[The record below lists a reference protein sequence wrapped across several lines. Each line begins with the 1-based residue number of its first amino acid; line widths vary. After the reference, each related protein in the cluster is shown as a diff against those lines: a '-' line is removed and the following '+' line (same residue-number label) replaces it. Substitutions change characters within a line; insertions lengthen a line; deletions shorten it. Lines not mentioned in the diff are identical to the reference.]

1 MPFKIIFSAV
11 AMKDIIKLI
20 VGNVFA
26 THAAFPGLS
35 LQVTCSEHIRWPPSD
50 PIIAPSHF
58 QELLLEHYS
67 NDGPPPLD
75 DAYAVV
81 NMTLDAKMELIY
93 GCPAIFIHSY
103 MLYGET
109 RLMIDGDDDAAMSWV
124 DYATA
129 KQTDRIMDELG
140 LVWPLEAALARYN
153 QAVNRVNVARG
164 VWPGPKMDWVVCHC
178 REDLA
183 WLGDPLYH
191 IPRRSTLYIYEKCS
205 DKADTSAFR
214 KRFASIV
221 HVPDVAD
228 GDLRKDECIAYLHF
242 LATKYDTM
250 SDYVVFLQS
259 DIEDHSK
266 PGLFSCV
273 FFKTCKF

>member
-1 MPFKIIFSAV
+1 MKNIAKAV
-11 AMKDIIKLI
+11 VLNTFLARA
-20 VGNVFA
+20 G
-26 THAAFPGLS
+26 FPGLS
-35 LQVTCSEHIRWPPSD
+35 PQVTCDDHVRWPPSD

-58 QELLLEHYS
+58 QELLVEHYA

-81 NMTLDAKMELIY
+81 NMSLSSKMELIKD
-93 GCPAIFIHSY
+93 CPAIFIHSY

-129 KQTDRIMDELG
+129 KQTEQVMMDMG
-140 LVWPLEAALARYN
+140 QVWPVEAALNKYN

-164 VWPGPKMDWVVCHC
+164 VWPGPKMDWVICHC

-183 WLGDPLYH
+183 WLSDPLYH
-191 IPRRSTLYIYEKCS
+191 IPRRSTLYIYEKCHET
-205 DKADTSAFR
+205 ADTSSFK
-214 KRFASIV
+214 KRFAKIV

-228 GDLRKDECIAYLHF
+228 EGFRKDECIAYLHF
-242 LATKYDTM
+242 LATQYDTM

-266 PGLFSCV
+266 PGLFSYC
-273 FFKTCKF
+273 F